1 LQKSYTRRLPHRKAA
16 VSFGNDCLGLY
27 KQRVGIVGTDAAI
40 NGQTS
45 RDCAMQN
52 TQPNNTHPLQ
62 HSAHGMGTLMVR
74 FVGLLTVAVVLM
86 TLIWSS

>member
-1 LQKSYTRRLPHRKAA
+1 
-16 VSFGNDCLGLY
+16 
-27 KQRVGIVGTDAAI
+27 
-40 NGQTS
+40 
-45 RDCAMQN
+45 MQN

-62 HSAHGMGTLMVR
+62 HSSHGMVTLMVR

>member
-1 LQKSYTRRLPHRKAA
+1 MQ
-16 VSFGNDCLGLY
+16 
-27 KQRVGIVGTDAAI
+27 
-40 NGQTS
+40 NGQA
-45 RDCAMQN
+45 D
-52 TQPNNTHPLQ
+52 NTHPLP